1 MDHISLGGG
10 IAVFGGAFACW
21 AWVVAWGVGV
31 MRKELHE
38 LKTALTGVS
47 AAQNVHI
54 QQTERR
60 LTMLETEFQ
69 FIKSSL
75 YRITP
80 HNRDEG

>member
-1 MDHISLGGG
+1 MESISLGGG

-21 AWVVAWGVGV
+21 AWVVAWGVSV
-31 MRKELHE
+31 MRKEMHE
-38 LKTALTGVS
+38 LKTTLTGVS

-69 FIKSSL
+69 FIKSRL
-75 YRITP
+75 YHLAP
-80 HNRDEG
+80 RDEG